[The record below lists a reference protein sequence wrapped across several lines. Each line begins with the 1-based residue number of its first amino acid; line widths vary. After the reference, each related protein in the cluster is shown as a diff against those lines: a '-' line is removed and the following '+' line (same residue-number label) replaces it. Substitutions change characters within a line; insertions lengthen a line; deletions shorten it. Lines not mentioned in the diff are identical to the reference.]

1 MHTRARANA
10 TLNFAHHRLSL
21 PTVGRPAIC
30 RSAMARTNLLI
41 HLRTLRSFKH
51 DLNCAYNINGL
62 AYLKSIK
69 SSVKSPSLQVFLN
82 RRFWLARAVC
92 SFVSEPPNRSRN
104 RNKWNFDAATKILFL
119 PLPPTTTTSTDNIF
133 FSSERTE
140 ASKMAK
146 IVFVF
151 RETFCL
157 KFSTKYWSFDKK
169 KSSLT
174 WRH

>member
-21 PTVGRPAIC
+21 PTVGRPASC

-41 HLRTLRSFKH
+41 HLRTLRCYKH
-51 DLNCAYNINGL
+51 DLNCAYFINGQ
-62 AYLKSIK
+62 AYLKSMK

-82 RRFWLARAVC
+82 CRFWLARAVC

-133 FSSERTE
+133 FHLKERKRQKWQKSFLFFVKHSVSSFQRNTE
-140 ASKMAK
+140 
-146 IVFVF
+146 V
-151 RETFCL
+151 L
-157 KFSTKYWSFDKK
+157 TKRKAA
-169 KSSLT
+169 
-174 WRH
+174 